1 MMNLNA
7 NMFEKFG
14 VVFNPGQVIFLE
26 YEPGDGFYVIQSGKV
41 KISKVV
47 KENEKMLDILE
58 PGDVF
63 GEMAIIENAPRSA
76 TAVAMNNVKALSFN
90 KQNFEMLLQSN
101 PAMALKLLKIFA
113 KRIFD
118 QKRRLMILTLEEDE
132 AKVMDVLL
140 MLAEQKGIDPN
151 SIEPVEL
158 NTTEENIAS
167 WAALKIDVCRR
178 VLSHYSKLGKVE
190 VLVDKILIKN
200 INEIHRFIVSKR
212 KQPKR

>member
-1 MMNLNA
+1 MNLNA

-14 VVFNPGQVIFLE
+14 VVFTPGQVVFLE
-26 YEPGDGFYVIQSGKV
+26 YEPGDGFYVIQSGRV

-76 TAVAMNNVKALSFN
+76 TAVAMDHVKALSFN

-118 QKRRLMILTLEEDE
+118 QKRRLMILTLDEDE

-158 NTTEENIAS
+158 NTTEEDIAS
-167 WAALKIDVCRR
+167 WAALKPDVCRR

-190 VLVDKILIKN
+190 VLVDKIFIKN